1 MAKLWEK
8 GYSLDTLIERFTV
21 GNDYLLDRRLIA
33 ADAIASIAHAR
44 MLRAIDLLSSEDL
57 AKLEEEL
64 RAIAREAVTTG
75 LSIEPAQ
82 EDSHTF
88 IEERLVLRVGEA
100 GKRIHTGRSRNDQ
113 VLASTRLFARE
124 GVLAV
129 REALSGAVEA
139 LCMVAEAHESTPMP
153 GRTHLQPAMPS
164 TVALW
169 AASYAEGLLDADSL
183 LASAFRLVDR
193 SPLGAAA
200 SYGVPLP
207 LDRELVARE
216 LGFAE
221 VQHNVLDVVSS
232 RGRVEL
238 ALLDSLDQIGIVLS
252 RFATDLILFTMPEF
266 AYFSLPPALCSGS
279 SIMPQKRNPDGLEL
293 MRGKSSTL
301 SSYTDLVRN
310 VVRSLPSAYNRDVQE
325 TKEPLM
331 RGIDLVLDLLLVA
344 SLTVRELEVNV
355 DNLARALTPDVY
367 ATDDAIDRVVA
378 GESFRDAYRAVAS
391 GLAARGAVERDAAE
405 AIARRTSTGTPG
417 NLGLDWIRERLAQTR
432 AEVARSRERILSAV
446 RTLAG
451 QQLSLYPGMPPKGG
465 VDDHRRERDE
475 VGQAEQ

>member
-8 GYSLDTLIERFTV
+8 GYSLDALIERFTV

-33 ADAIASIAHAR
+33 SDAIASIGHAR
-44 MLRAIDLLSSEDL
+44 MLCAIGLLSSTDL
-57 AKLEEEL
+57 AELETEL
-64 RAIAREAVTTG
+64 RAIAREAVSTG
-75 LSIEPAQ
+75 LSIARAQ
-82 EDSHTF
+82 EDSHTY
-88 IEERLVLRVGEA
+88 IEERLVSQVGDA

-129 REALSGAVEA
+129 RDALAGTVEA
-139 LCMVAEAHESTPMP
+139 LCTVAGAHQTTPMP

-164 TVALW
+164 TVGLW
-169 AASYAEGLLDADSL
+169 AASYAEGLLDADAL
-183 LASAFRLVDR
+183 LAVAYRLVDR

-216 LGFAE
+216 LGFSE

-238 ALLDSLDQIGIVLS
+238 AVLDSLDQVGIILS
-252 RFATDLILFTMPEF
+252 RFATDLIVFTMPEF

-301 SSYTDLVRN
+301 SSYADLIRN
-310 VVRSLPSAYNRDVQE
+310 VVRNLPSAYNRDVQE
-325 TKEPLM
+325 TKEPLI
-331 RGIDLVLDLLLVA
+331 RGIDLALDLLHVA

-355 DNLARALTPDVY
+355 DRLAASLTSEVY

-391 GLAARGAVERDAAE
+391 GLAARDAGERDAAA
-405 AIARRTSTGTPG
+405 AIARRSSTGAPG
-417 NLGLDWIRERLAQTR
+417 NLGLDWVLARLADRR
-432 AEVARSRERILSAV
+432 ADVARSRERIRDAV
-446 RTLAG
+446 EALAG
-451 QQLSLYPGMPPKGG
+451 QPLPLYPGAP
-465 VDDHRRERDE
+465 
-475 VGQAEQ
+475 AEG

>member
-8 GYSLDTLIERFTV
+8 GYSLDALIERFTV

-33 ADAIASIAHAR
+33 CDAVASIAHAR
-44 MLRAIDLLSSEDL
+44 MLATIGLLSDEDL
-57 AKLEEEL
+57 RALEEEL
-64 RAIAREAVTTG
+64 RAIAREAATSG
-75 LSIEPAQ
+75 LSIARAQ

-88 IEERLVLRVGEA
+88 IEERLVSRVGEA

-129 REALSGAVEA
+129 RDALADTVLS
-139 LCMVAEAHESTPMP
+139 LCDFAREHESSPMP

-164 TVALW
+164 TVGLW
-169 AASYAEGLLDADSL
+169 AASYAEGLLDADAL
-183 LASAFRLVDR
+183 LAVAYRLVDR

-216 LGFAE
+216 LGFSE

-232 RGRVEL
+232 RGRIEL
-238 ALLDSLDQIGIVLS
+238 AVLESLDQIGILLS

-266 AYFSLPPALCSGS
+266 AYFALPPALCSGS

-301 SSYTDLVRN
+301 SSYADLVRN

-331 RGIDLVLDLLLVA
+331 RGIDLAAALLEVA
-344 SLTVRELEVNV
+344 SLTVHELEVRP
-355 DNLARALTPDVY
+355 DRLAASLSTEIY
-367 ATDDAIDRVVA
+367 ATDDALDRVVS

-391 GLAARGAVERDAAE
+391 DLAAGTGAQRDHAA
-405 AIARRTSTGTPG
+405 AIARRTSTGAPG
-417 NLGLDWIRERLAQTR
+417 NLGLDWVRECLAVRR
-432 AEVARSRERILSAV
+432 AEADDARTRIQAAV
-446 RTLAG
+446 EALAG
-451 QQLSLYPGMPPKGG
+451 QPLALYPGAPT
-465 VDDHRRERDE
+465 DC
-475 VGQAEQ
+475 